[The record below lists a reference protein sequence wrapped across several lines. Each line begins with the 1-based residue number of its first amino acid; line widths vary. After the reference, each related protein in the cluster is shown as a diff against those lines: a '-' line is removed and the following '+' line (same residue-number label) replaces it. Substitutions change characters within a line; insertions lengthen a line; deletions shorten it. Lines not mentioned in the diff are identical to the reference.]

1 MPKISERG
9 EFMPASP
16 IRKLVPYSEAAKRQ
30 GKKVHHLNI
39 GQPDIK
45 SPKVALDAVKN
56 ADLEILAYGH
66 SAGNESYRR
75 KLATYYTQFNVEV
88 DYTDILITTGGSE
101 GLFITMMSC
110 LDAFDEVIVPE
121 PFYANYYGFS
131 TAGNIVMKPV
141 TSHIEDGFALPPIA
155 DFEPLITPKTKA
167 ILLCNPSNPTGY
179 VYSMAEL
186 LALKALVLKYD
197 LFLLVDEVYRE
208 FVYGDTP
215 VRSILELE
223 GLDNHVVVVDSIS
236 KRYSACGARVGSI
249 VSRNPVFIETALKFG
264 QSRLCPPA
272 FAQIFAEATLDVP
285 HEYLDNVKVEYTKRR
300 DLLMS
305 RLQNMEGVLSIVPMG
320 AFYTM
325 VQLPV
330 NDAEVFCRWMLEKFD
345 HHGETVMLAPG
356 AGFYTTKGLGLKE
369 VRIAYVLNCEDL
381 NRAMDCLEAALKV
394 YPGSA
399 LTSHKSGVLMEI

>member
-1 MPKISERG
+1 
-9 EFMPASP
+9 MPASP
-16 IRKLVPYSEAAKRQ
+16 IRKLVPYAEAAKRK

-45 SPKVALDAVKN
+45 TPKAALEAVQN
-56 ADLEILAYGH
+56 ADLEIVAYGH

-75 KLATYYTQFNVEV
+75 KLVDYYSNCNIHI

-131 TAGNIVMKPV
+131 TAGNIVMKPI
-141 TSHIEDGFALPPIA
+141 SSRIEEGFALPAIT
-155 DFEPLITPKTKA
+155 DFEPLITDKTKA

-186 LALKALVLKYD
+186 LALKELVIKYD

-208 FVYGDTP
+208 FVYGDRP
-215 VRSILELE
+215 FKSVLELE
-223 GLDNHVVVVDSIS
+223 GLEDHVVVIDSIS
-236 KRYSACGARVGSI
+236 KRYSACGARIGCI
-249 VSRNPVFIETALKFG
+249 VSRNAKFIETALKFG
-264 QSRLCPPA
+264 QSRLCPPV

-285 HEYLDNVKVEYTKRR
+285 KIYLEEVKQEYTKRR
-300 DLLMS
+300 NLLVS
-305 RLQNMEGVLSIVPMG
+305 RLQQMEGILFINPMG

-325 VQLPV
+325 VKLPV
-330 NDAEVFCRWMLEKFD
+330 DDAERFCIWMLEAFD
-345 HHGETVMLAPG
+345 HDGETVMLAPG
-356 AGFYTTKGLGLKE
+356 AGFYTTEGMGKQE
-369 VRIAYVLNCEDL
+369 VRIAYVLNCDDL

-394 YPGSA
+394 YPGSELA
-399 LTSHKSGVLMEI
+399 LYKQVVYQ

>member
-1 MPKISERG
+1 
-9 EFMPASP
+9 MPASP
-16 IRKLVPYSEAAKRQ
+16 IRKLVPYAEAAKRK

-45 SPKVALDAVKN
+45 TPKAALDAVKN
-56 ADLEILAYGH
+56 ADLEVVAYGH
-66 SAGNESYRR
+66 SAGNETYRR
-75 KLATYYTQFNVEV
+75 KLVDYYKSCNIDI

-131 TAGNIVMKPV
+131 TAGNIIMKPI
-141 TSHIEDGFALPPIA
+141 SSRIEEGFALPAIA

-186 LALKALVLKYD
+186 LALKELVIKYD

-208 FVYGDTP
+208 FVYGDRPFTS
-215 VRSILELE
+215 VLELDD
-223 GLDNHVVVVDSIS
+223 LADHVVVVDSIS
-236 KRYSACGARVGSI
+236 KRYSACGARIGCI
-249 VSRNPVFIETALKFG
+249 VSRNPIVISTALKFG
-264 QSRLCPPA
+264 QSRLCPPV

-285 HEYLDNVKVEYTKRR
+285 KIYLEEVKQEYTKRR
-300 DLLMS
+300 NLLVA
-305 RLQNMEGVLSIVPMG
+305 RLQQMEGLLFINPMG

-325 VQLPV
+325 VKLPV
-330 NDAEVFCRWMLEKFD
+330 DDAERFCIWMLEVFD
-345 HHGETVMLAPG
+345 HEGETVMLAPG
-356 AGFYTTKGLGLKE
+356 AGFYTTEGMGKQE
-369 VRIAYVLNCEDL
+369 VRIAYVLNCADL

-394 YPGSA
+394 YPGSELA
-399 LTSHKSGVLMEI
+399 LYEEVIYQ